1 MTASEH
7 LLGTDMTGCGGDG
20 GVQTV
25 SSIDAHASTTRCAG
39 GAPDVAGV
47 GAADVAGVGAA
58 GTGVAADTGVAAGAA
73 DVGAAGTGVTI
84 LRGRPRPRFGEGS
97 SLGEGW
103 RFIVEF

>member
-25 SSIDAHASTTRCAG
+25 SSIDAQASTTRCAG

-47 GAADVAGVGAA
+47 GAADVGAADVAGVGAA
-58 GTGVAADTGVAAGAA
+58 GAA
-73 DVGAAGTGVTI
+73 DVTGAAGTGVTI